1 MLLEATG
8 VFRYAEAIKYKE
20 DMSMFSENLKAV
32 RKAKGYTQ
40 EELAIKLNV
49 VRQTVSKW
57 EKGLSVPDADVL
69 SRMADVL
76 DTKVSV
82 LLGGAVEEEADTN
95 AVAEQLAK
103 ISEQLAIKN
112 RRSKMIW
119 KIIGIVLL
127 LTVVFNV
134 LMVVL
139 YSVNTSTGWSE
150 SDNQSV
156 IEIDESEADIDD

>member
-1 MLLEATG
+1 
-8 VFRYAEAIKYKE
+8 
-20 DMSMFSENLKAV
+20 MFSENLKAV

-69 SRMADVL
+69 SRIADVL

-82 LLGGAVEEEADTN
+82 LLGGSVKEEANTN

-103 ISEQLAIKN
+103 ISEQLAVKN
-112 RRSKMIW
+112 RRNKRIW
-119 KIIGIVLL
+119 EIIGIVLL
-127 LTVVFNV
+127 VIVIFNIMMAV
-134 LMVVL
+134 LF
-139 YSVNTSTGWSE
+139 SVNTSSSSWSE
-150 SDNQSV
+150 NNNQSV
-156 IEIDESEADIDD
+156 IEIDGTDIEE

>member
-1 MLLEATG
+1 
-8 VFRYAEAIKYKE
+8 
-20 DMSMFSENLKAV
+20 MFGENLKAM

-40 EELAIKLNV
+40 EELAIKINV

-69 SRMADVL
+69 SQIAEVL

-82 LLGGAVEEEADTN
+82 LLGGTITEETDKD

-112 RRSKMIW
+112 RRSKAIW
-119 KIIGIVLL
+119 KTIGMIVLAIML
-127 LTVVFNV
+127 LNILAVTLFRA
-134 LMVVL
+134 
-139 YSVNTSTGWSE
+139 NTSNEFDVNNSH
-150 SDNQSV
+150 SM
-156 IEIDESEADIDD
+156 IEIEGSAQNK